1 MHITPTTNSSRQAL
15 RHDERA
21 ADPFPATKPSSN
33 DVFRVMSL
41 RTGTPTL
48 FCNKQAVKGGLRISY
63 PKQNSSCTEPD
74 ANYASFSL
82 TENGD

>member
-1 MHITPTTNSSRQAL
+1 
-15 RHDERA
+15 
-21 ADPFPATKPSSN
+21 
-33 DVFRVMSL
+33 MSL